1 MRLDDIAG
9 RTRGRRAAV
18 LAASVALAVSVTLRG
33 PAANAATPPSVEDLR
48 ALSLEELANVE
59 VTSVFKRPE
68 PLGKTPA
75 SVYVITADDIRRS
88 GVLTLPDALRLAPN
102 LMVAQMNSRDYA
114 VSSRGFNTFQ
124 LSNKLLVLIDGRSI
138 YTPLHA
144 GVLWDEQQVMLE
156 DVERI
161 EVISGP
167 GGTVWGA
174 NAVNGVINVVT
185 RSARDTKGGL
195 AAVDA
200 GSYQSRGAFRYGGA
214 LGENGAWRG
223 YGMGMQTAET
233 ETSSGIG
240 RNDGWQGRQAGFR
253 SDWGNGADGFTV
265 QGDLFENSY
274 DPDATNFGG
283 NLLGRWRREL
293 SDRSSTVVQSYV
305 ARTERSQTGLRESLE
320 TADIEAR
327 HNISLSNRHELLWGG
342 GYRFSREVF
351 DNDRPPFFLDPEED
365 TIQIANVFA
374 QDSIA
379 LSTDLTLTIGLKYE
393 HSTYSGGEPLPSARL
408 GWQAA
413 ANHFLWGAVSRAVRT
428 PSRIDRELE
437 AAGFFDPAEDDF
449 ASESL
454 IAYEVGY
461 RGRPADRVGVS
472 ATLYYHQYDDL
483 RIITVNESG
492 RLQFDNAQNGST
504 HGLEMWGDYR
514 VSDRWRLTAG
524 LNVFRK
530 DLELD
535 ANATQV
541 AINQH
546 QGNDPEHQIF
556 LRSSLDV
563 TDDIEFDA
571 LLRWVDSLPNPDI
584 PEYAALDLRLGW
596 QATERIELSLVG
608 RNLLDSE
615 HLETGTE
622 GERGEIPRSVYLGA
636 KWRF

>member
-1 MRLDDIAG
+1 MKVEIGAG
-9 RTRGRRAAV
+9 LAGCRRAGL
-18 LAASVALAVSVTLRG
+18 LAAAVALTIAVRA
-33 PAANAATPPSVEDLR
+33 PAAGGATSPTVEDLR
-48 ALSLEELANVE
+48 SLSLEELSNVE

-68 PLGKTPA
+68 PLGRTPA
-75 SVYVITADDIRRS
+75 AAYVITREDIRRS
-88 GVLTLPDALRLAPN
+88 GALTLPEALRLAPN

-114 VSSRGFNTFQ
+114 VSSRGFNTYQ
-124 LSNKLLVLIDGRSI
+124 LSNKLLVLIDGRSV

-167 GGTVWGA
+167 AGTAWGA

-185 RSARDTKGGL
+185 RSARDTRGGL

-200 GSYQSRGAFRYGGA
+200 GTYQSRGAFRYGGA

-223 YGMGMQTAET
+223 YGMGMQTGET
-233 ETSSGIG
+233 ENANGIG

-253 SDWGNGADGFTV
+253 SDWSAGADGFTV
-265 QGDLFENSY
+265 QGDLFENTY
-274 DPDATNFGG
+274 DPDANNYGG

-293 SDRSSTVVQSYV
+293 GDGSSTVVQSYV
-305 ARTERSQTGLRESLE
+305 ARTERHQTGLRESLE

-327 HNISLSNRHELLWGG
+327 HNTRLSPRHEVVWGG

-351 DNDRPPFFLDPEED
+351 DNDVPPFYLDPEED

-379 LSTDLTLTIGLKYE
+379 LSAELTLTIGLKYE
-393 HSTYSGGEPLPSARL
+393 YSTYSGGEPLPSARL
-408 GWQAA
+408 GWQVAG
-413 ANHFLWGAVSRAVRT
+413 NHFLWAAVSRAVRT
-428 PSRIDRELE
+428 PSRIDREFE

-449 ASESL
+449 TSENL

-461 RGRPADRVGVS
+461 RGRPADRVSLS
-472 ATLYYHQYDDL
+472 ASLYYHQYDDL
-483 RIITVNESG
+483 RIITVNEAG

-504 HGLEMWGDYR
+504 HGLEMWGDYH

-530 DLELD
+530 DLDLD
-535 ANATQV
+535 ADALEV
-541 AINQH
+541 ALHQH

-556 LRSSLDV
+556 LRSSYDV
-563 TDDIEFDA
+563 TDDVEFDA
-571 LLRWVDSLPNPDI
+571 MLRWVDSLANPDI

-596 QATERIELSLVG
+596 QATEQVELSLVG

-615 HLETGTE
+615 HLEAGTE